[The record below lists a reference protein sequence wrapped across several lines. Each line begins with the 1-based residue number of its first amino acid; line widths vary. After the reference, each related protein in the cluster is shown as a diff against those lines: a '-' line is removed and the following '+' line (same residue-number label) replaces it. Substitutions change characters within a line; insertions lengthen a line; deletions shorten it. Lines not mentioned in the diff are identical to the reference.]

1 MGRII
6 INNIIR
12 FVILIVLQVALFKNM
27 GYYNL
32 ATPFP
37 YILFLFLLPIGIP
50 NLLLYSIAFLT
61 GLIVDSFYDT
71 IGIHAAACVAFVWFR
86 IFFHKI
92 TLEADVM
99 NSFET
104 PTWSE
109 MGFKWYSTYILFGTL
124 AHHLVLYL
132 VEVFS
137 FQNILY
143 TLASVGL
150 SSVFTIVVIFIIGV
164 LTYKRKSRLGN

>member
-12 FVILIVLQVALFKNM
+12 FVVLIVLQVALFKNI

-50 NLLLYSIAFLT
+50 NLLLYSVAFLT
-61 GLIVDSFYDT
+61 GLTVDAFYDT

-92 TLEADVM
+92 TLEADLR

-150 SSVFTIVVIFIIGV
+150 SSVFTITVIFIIGV

>member
-1 MGRII
+1 M
-6 INNIIR
+6 
-12 FVILIVLQVALFKNM
+12 ILIVLQIALFKNM
-27 GYYNL
+27 GYYSL

-37 YILFLFLLPIGIP
+37 YILILFLLPIGTS
-50 NLLLYSIAFLT
+50 NLLLYIFAFLT
-61 GLIVDSFYDT
+61 GLTIDAFYDT
-71 IGIHAAACVAFVWFR
+71 IGVHAAACVALIWFR

-92 TLEADVM
+92 TLETDVI

-109 MGFKWYSTYILFGTL
+109 MGFKWYSTYVLLGTL
-124 AHHLVLYL
+124 VHHLVLYI

-150 SSVFTIVVIFIIGV
+150 SSIFTIVIIFIIGV
-164 LTYKRKSRLGN
+164 LTYKRRSRLGN